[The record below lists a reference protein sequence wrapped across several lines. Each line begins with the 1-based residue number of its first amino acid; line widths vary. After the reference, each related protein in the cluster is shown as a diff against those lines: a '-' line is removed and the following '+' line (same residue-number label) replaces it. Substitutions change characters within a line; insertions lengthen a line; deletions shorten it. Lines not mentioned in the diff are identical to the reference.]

1 MSETSTYPHHTWAQV
16 LASVIGVPI
25 STQSFACPVHKVLFA
40 SPWLLVAGSSERRL
54 CGRLLFLRS
63 MVRVRFIG
71 LVVVWVV
78 ARVVFGP
85 LFGIYHL
92 WAPLGVEAC
101 RVGGGSSEVGSTR
114 RL

>member
-1 MSETSTYPHHTWAQV
+1 MYYVVKSSMS
-16 LASVIGVPI
+16 G
-25 STQSFACPVHKVLFA
+25 
-40 SPWLLVAGSSERRL
+40 LV
-54 CGRLLFLRS
+54 CGRDGWGFVGIVLGGTRHVLVGLLPV
-63 MVRVRFIG
+63 VRVRFIG
-71 LVVVWVV
+71 LTGVWVV
-78 ARVVFGP
+78 VGVVFDP